1 MPILVG
7 TPYALS
13 QSMKAMG
20 FSPLGKLTRSP
31 SRKRNGKG
39 DPPRQTNGTSPAMVF
54 RVIFLILLS
63 TLGVILVIA
72 LTHSDKDVRLAI
84 DGECEHIAVGDMLLG
99 GAISPDGAT
108 LAIVN
113 AGSASLTK

>member
-84 DGECEHIAVGDMLLG
+84 DGLWSKALEIVLAFLAGVG
-99 GAISPDGAT
+99 
-108 LAIVN
+108 LAN
-113 AGSASLTK
+113 GKWRS